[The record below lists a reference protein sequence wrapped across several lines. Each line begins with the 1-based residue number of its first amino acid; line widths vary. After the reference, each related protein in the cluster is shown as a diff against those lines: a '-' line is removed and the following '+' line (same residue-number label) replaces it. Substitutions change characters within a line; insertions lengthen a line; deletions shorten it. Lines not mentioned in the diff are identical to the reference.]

1 MKWMM
6 LLLSFNCGTAVA
18 QLAVGSDSMKILSGE
33 IFHCDGLTLNPSTDF
48 ILASTM
54 FEWVDDHTIT
64 PIPVRQYRK
73 RYFVFSNST
82 PSFSGTLRFSYAG
95 AILQGS
101 NGLSI
106 PESDLRMNS
115 NNGFVWRLL
124 ID

>member
-18 QLAVGSDSMKILSGE
+18 QLSVGSDAMKIMSGE
-33 IFHCDGLTLNPSTDF
+33 IFHYDGLSLNPSADF
-48 ILASTM
+48 TLTSTIL
-54 FEWVDDHTIT
+54 ERVDDHTIT
-64 PIPVRQYRK
+64 PNPVRQYLK
-73 RYFVFSNST
+73 RYFVFSNTT

-95 AILQGS
+95 ATLQGS

-106 PESDLRMNS
+106 LESDLRMNA
-115 NNGFVWRLL
+115 NNGFAWRLL

>member
-1 MKWMM
+1 
-6 LLLSFNCGTAVA
+6 
-18 QLAVGSDSMKILSGE
+18 
-33 IFHCDGLTLNPSTDF
+33 
-48 ILASTM
+48 M

-73 RYFVFSNST
+73 RFFVFSNST

-115 NNGFVWRLL
+115 NNGFAWRLL